1 MHDKIGALAAQYQRI
16 AAVFPLRGMSGNELR
31 LSLDSIAGQLLRHG
45 VRAPALDVGLAAPR
59 IVLPISSDNY
69 LLFSSKIA
77 LLLTFGRKDVL
88 KKLTK
93 HFSRTAVAAC
103 VAVAGLLPLS
113 QSAQA
118 QVEPL
123 KNPVY
128 GVTLDDLTNLDAI
141 VASLQNLPYR
151 PTVRVVFDP
160 GTSAADYY
168 APLLRLHAVAYVMGE
183 VYDSYYFPTD
193 LATYKA
199 RTQELVSQLKNT
211 VDVWEIANEING
223 EWLRNDPNG
232 TNSVVNSEEQQI
244 GQMVA
249 AANTIVKSN
258 GGKTAITLYYNDD
271 SKGNNCWAKPQDYWK
286 TWPTTFLPST
296 VRQQADYA
304 LFSYYPYQDCP
315 GLNPSWKNDF
325 AALESIFPNAKV
337 GFGEIG
343 TSDTAAPASVQQ
355 NLITTYYPMVNS
367 MTDPRF
373 IGGFFWW
380 NYVEEMLPYSTS
392 SYFQLLRQTI
402 ITLKSPN

>member
-1 MHDKIGALAAQYQRI
+1 MI
-16 AAVFPLRGMSGNELR
+16 
-31 LSLDSIAGQLLRHG
+31 
-45 VRAPALDVGLAAPR
+45 
-59 IVLPISSDNY
+59 
-69 LLFSSKIA
+69 
-77 LLLTFGRKDVL
+77 
-88 KKLTK
+88 KLTK
-93 HFSRTAVAAC
+93 SISRTAIAAC
-103 VAVAGLLPLS
+103 VVYAGLMPAS
-113 QSAQA
+113 RFAEA

-128 GVTLDDLTNLDAI
+128 GVTLDDLTKLDAI
-141 VASLQNLPYR
+141 IASLQNLPYR

-183 VYDSYYFPTD
+183 IYDSYYFPTN
-193 LATYKA
+193 LATYQA

-223 EWLRNDPNG
+223 EWLRSNPNG
-232 TNSVVNSEEQQI
+232 NNATVNSEEQQI

-271 SKGNNCWAKPQDYWK
+271 SKGNNCWEKPQDYWK
-286 TWPTTFLPST
+286 TWPTAFLPAT

-315 GLNPSWKNDF
+315 GLNPSWNSDF
-325 AALESIFPNAKV
+325 SALESLFPNAKV

-343 TSDTAAPASVQQ
+343 TSETSAPASVQQ
-355 NLITTYYPMVNS
+355 NLIKTYYPMVDS

-380 NYVEEMLPYSTS
+380 NYVEQMLPYSTS

>member
-1 MHDKIGALAAQYQRI
+1 MFDGRPKMARKRI
-16 AAVFPLRGMSGNELR
+16 TQPYHQTKCFYFSLKSRFPILKRT
-31 LSLDSIAGQLLRHG
+31 
-45 VRAPALDVGLAAPR
+45 
-59 IVLPISSDNY
+59 IVLNKVIKS
-69 LLFSSKIA
+69 L
-77 LLLTFGRKDVL
+77 
-88 KKLTK
+88 
-93 HFSRTAVAAC
+93 SRAAVAAC
-103 VAVAGLLPLS
+103 VVYAGLMPVS

-128 GVTLDDLTNLDAI
+128 GVTLDDLTQIDAI

-160 GTSAADYY
+160 DTPAADYY

-183 VYDSYYFPTD
+183 IYDSYYFPTN
-193 LATYKA
+193 LSTYQA
-199 RTQELVSQLKNT
+199 RTQALVSQLKGS

-223 EWLRNDPNG
+223 EWLRNNPDGPNS
-232 TNSVVNSEEQQI
+232 TVNAEEQQI

-271 SKGNNCWAKPQDYWK
+271 SKGTNCWEKPQDYWK
-286 TWPTTFLPST
+286 TWPTTFLSAM

-337 GFGEIG
+337 GFGEVG
-343 TSDTAAPASVQQ
+343 TSDTSAPATVQQ
-355 NLITTYYPMVNS
+355 NLIKTYYPMVNS
-367 MTDPRF
+367 MGDPRF

-380 NYVEEMLPYSTS
+380 NYVEEMLPYTKS

-402 ITLKSPN
+402 LPLKAPA